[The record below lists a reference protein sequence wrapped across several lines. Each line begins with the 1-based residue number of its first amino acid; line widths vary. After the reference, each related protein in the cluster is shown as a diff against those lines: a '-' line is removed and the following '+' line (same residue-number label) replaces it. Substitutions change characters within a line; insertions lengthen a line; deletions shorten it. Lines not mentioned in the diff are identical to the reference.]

1 MANGENG
8 TGGLAGKIKRLR
20 QRVQRREKQTRAKRR
35 AKSRRIE
42 KEEPKNVSEK
52 AQVKAKQAKEQ
63 VEATKE
69 ETAQLA
75 EDARTLIA
83 TETGVS
89 KSEAGGVISQAA
101 DILES
106 ADTDQLDLDGD
117 GDTDLLNVV
126 EQPMER
132 ETDLPGLEPVAGEV
146 DFFTS
151 EQSQAQRGR
160 ERAIE
165 EGRPTNL
172 ERDMLEDTGDSLV
185 EF

>member
-52 AQVKAKQAKEQ
+52 AQVKAKRAKEQ

-106 ADTDQLDLDGD
+106 ADGDQLDLDGD

-126 EQPMER
+126 EQPMEDDR
-132 ETDLPGLEPVAGEV
+132 GGSLPGMEPVAGEV

-165 EGRPTNL
+165 GGGPPTL
-172 ERDMLEDTGDSLV
+172 SERC
-185 EF
+185 